1 MRNKKHI
8 KIVKVFLSK
17 NETPQD
23 IPQHFDRFP
32 RMYLELLEN
41 KSKIKN
47 DLVNVEYTYDN
58 TVPLLDEKTPELVE
72 NYKKPPLPAD
82 TTKQDKYATKSDE
95 VISENISQKDESKQE
110 NDENKNA
117 PTKEDDKY
125 KQADREEDPDDSNNL
140 SSRLKQ
146 LLKDDSA
153 EVVSKNDVKTPFSS
167 NNKPS
172 VNQNQH
178 TKEEFKEPPSLAEL
192 QANGLYKGTHTK
204 HNSHLKDLNGG
215 NYNEQEIDNKK
226 REILFKFDLL
236 KKSYPFSN
244 IQDFSIHS
252 DLQSMEVAY
261 NDCVRRL
268 SLDSSVEEYKKFLIG
283 GFMVVE
289 YVFGNFLGL
298 EMQGFTQQQI
308 ISMNSYEKLL
318 IELGEKSYVPKG
330 SNWSVEV
337 RLVFMI
343 IINAAVFLVSKI
355 IMKKTGANLMGMM
368 NNMNNPAGSSSSA
381 EKKKKMKGPDLQEI

>member
-8 KIVKVFLSK
+8 KVVKVFLSK
-17 NETPQD
+17 NEIPPD
-23 IPQHFDRFP
+23 IPQQFDRFP
-32 RMYLELLEN
+32 RMYLELFEN
-41 KSKIKN
+41 KTKIKN
-47 DLVNVEYTYDN
+47 DLVNIEYTYDN
-58 TVPLLDEKTPELVE
+58 AVGPEKIENFEKTQNTVQEE
-72 NYKKPPLPAD
+72 KKPEIDSASEKKDASTQQIEPDKSPD
-82 TTKQDKYATKSDE
+82 KSPDKYANVVE
-95 VISENISQKDESKQE
+95 
-110 NDENKNA
+110 
-117 PTKEDDKY
+117 
-125 KQADREEDPDDSNNL
+125 DSNNL

-146 LLKDDSA
+146 LLNDNTDDIKSA
-153 EVVSKNDVKTPFSS
+153 AVSDKKTPAVFATH
-167 NNKPS
+167 P
-172 VNQNQH
+172 QQQ
-178 TKEEFKEPPSLAEL
+178 TRKEEFKEPPSLAEL
-192 QANGLYKGTHTK
+192 QANGLYKG
-204 HNSHLKDLNGG
+204 HNKTVNNLKDFNGG
-215 NYNEQEIDNKK
+215 YTEQETDNKK

-283 GFMVVE
+283 GFMLVE

-330 SNWSVEV
+330 SNWPVEV

-368 NNMNNPAGSSSSA
+368 NNMNASTS

>member
-41 KSKIKN
+41 KAKIKN

-58 TVPLLDEKTPELVE
+58 TVSLLDEKTPEVE
-72 NYKKPPLPAD
+72 NYKKPPAPSD
-82 TTKQDKYATKSDE
+82 SNENKQDKYAKTNE
-95 VISENISQKDESKQE
+95 ATSENVSAEKEPE
-110 NDENKNA
+110 EENK
-117 PTKEDDKY
+117 THDKY
-125 KQADREEDPDDSNNL
+125 KQTQPLEEEKEEPDDSNNL

-153 EVVSKNDVKTPFSS
+153 EVVSKDANKTPPPFSY
-167 NNKPS
+167 KPTT
-172 VNQNQH
+172 QQQHH

-204 HNSHLKDLNGG
+204 HNAQLKDLNGG

-343 IINAAVFLVSKI
+343 IVNAAVFLVSKI

-368 NNMNNPAGSSSSA
+368 NNMNNPAAGNSSA